1 MKLGQSLSSKL
12 KKSLSNSID
21 LKCLRIWLTGL
32 TGSSLKK
39 QLLKVTKSRNI
50 FSSRRFFQK
59 TNRRNRFN
67 HSSSTIELYRLFFGR
82 I

>member
-32 TGSSLKK
+32 TKSSLKK
-39 QLLKVTKSRNI
+39 QLLKVRQSRNI
-50 FSSRRFFQK
+50 FSGRRFFQK
-59 TNRRNRFN
+59 TNK
-67 HSSSTIELYRLFFGR
+67 TFFFHVTVP
-82 I
+82 

>member
-32 TGSSLKK
+32 TESSLKK
-39 QLLKVTKSRNI
+39 QLGIRYLVALLICTLRSD
-50 FSSRRFFQK
+50 
-59 TNRRNRFN
+59 
-67 HSSSTIELYRLFFGR
+67 
-82 I
+82 

>member
-32 TGSSLKK
+32 TESSLKK
-39 QLLKVTKSRNI
+39 QLGIRYLVALLICTLRSDLKGT
-50 FSSRRFFQK
+50 
-59 TNRRNRFN
+59 
-67 HSSSTIELYRLFFGR
+67 L
-82 I
+82 